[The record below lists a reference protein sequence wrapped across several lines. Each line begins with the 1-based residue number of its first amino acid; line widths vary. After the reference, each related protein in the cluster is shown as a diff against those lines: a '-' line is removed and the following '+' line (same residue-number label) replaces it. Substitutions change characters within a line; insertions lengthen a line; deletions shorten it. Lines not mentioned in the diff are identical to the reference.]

1 MLQNIALTALKA
13 KPPAPNV
20 AIQSAGRVLD
30 MKDLTETEEAK
41 ALYRRGQAYA
51 AAKQEDEAEKDLTKA
66 DSLLGGKDAGLRA
79 ELEKVRAKRREKRD
93 KEKKAYR
100 GLFAS

>member
-1 MLQNIALTALKA
+1 VLQNIALTAVKSQ
-13 KPPAPNV
+13 PPVPNV
-20 AIQSAGRVLD
+20 AIQVADRVLD
-30 MKDLTETEEAK
+30 MQDLTETEKAK

-51 AAKQEDEAEKDLTKA
+51 ADKQEDKAEKDLTMA

-79 ELEKVRAKRREKRD
+79 ELEKVRAKKREKRER
-93 KEKKAYR
+93 EKKAYR